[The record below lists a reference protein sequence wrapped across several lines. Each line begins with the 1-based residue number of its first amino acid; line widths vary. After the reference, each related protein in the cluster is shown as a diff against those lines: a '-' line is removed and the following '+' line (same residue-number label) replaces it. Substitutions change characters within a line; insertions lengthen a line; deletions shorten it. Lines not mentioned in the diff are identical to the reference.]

1 MATEIFP
8 AGDSIHNTLGSLL
21 LGDYV
26 SYPSQRRGA
35 LIVLGITGNLA
46 AGVFFGITIVQTHLF
61 YARGQQDHLAIKVL
75 MSPSRAI
82 DAFHLIAISHS
93 IYGFAVTN
101 FGDPRPLL
109 FPDWGILAM
118 VATGVGS
125 VSGSYSDSER
135 SHKML
140 TQGISDAIVR
150 GIYTFR
156 IWRLGGNVWLV
167 TLITMASFFVLGN
180 VFAFIVEA
188 KRLKDMIS
196 IARVSWI
203 LYLGFVA
210 PAIADVFIA
219 LTLIVTLKHRRTGLE
234 HTDSIIDAL
243 IYYSVQSGALTCI
256 LAVICLVTVP
266 RFYPDHTHCLLNRFS
281 QHILKPYTYMSFG
294 VYFLMP
300 KVYLNALLATLN
312 ARKGLRSS
320 RGRSRGRELIS
331 MAFSKFQSRSARQ
344 NKRRRDEQDIR
355 IQIETVTERVSDR
368 PHPGDGEDES
378 QPQVWE
384 EKVGPFREMVVLGDT
399 HQLPGKGP
407 NDASLANGNHVEFK

>member
-1 MATEIFP
+1 MTAPPIP
-8 AGDSIHNTLGSLL
+8 AGDTIHNTLGSLL
-21 LGDYV
+21 LG
-26 SYPSQRRGA
+26 
-35 LIVLGITGNLA
+35 NLA
-46 AGVFFGITIVQTHLF
+46 AGMFFGITIVQTHLF
-61 YARGQQDHLAIKVL
+61 YVRGQQDHLAIKVL
-75 MSPSRAI
+75 VSPLAALQHLRLISIEGFLALVRSSFETDAIDCNETSLSRII
-82 DAFHLIAISHS
+82 DAFHLIAMSHS

-101 FGDPRPLL
+101 FGKYSALL

-118 VATGVGS
+118 VATG
-125 VSGSYSDSER
+125 
-135 SHKML
+135 
-140 TQGISDAIVR
+140 GISDAIVR

-167 TLITMASFFVLGN
+167 TLITMASLFVLGN

-188 KRLKDMIS
+188 KMLKDMIS

-210 PAIADVFIA
+210 PAIADVFIT

-256 LAVICLVTVP
+256 LALICLVT
-266 RFYPDHTHCLLNRFS
+266 
-281 QHILKPYTYMSFG
+281 HILKPYTYMSFG

-320 RGRSRGRELIS
+320 RGRSRGRELVL

-344 NKRRRDEQDIR
+344 NKRRREEVSYFFRFALTLDSDLVHLAQQDIR
-355 IQIETVTERVSDR
+355 IQIETMTERASDI
-368 PHPGDGEDES
+368 PH
-378 QPQVWE
+378 V
-384 EKVGPFREMVVLGDT
+384 REGKDDT
-399 HQLPGKGP
+399 Q
-407 NDASLANGNHVEFK
+407 ASIFFLLASIISERRT